1 MPAPVD
7 HLRLR
12 LQARL
17 AALPAGLQSHIQRV
31 KDIAQELA
39 RRHGVDP
46 RQAAL
51 GALCHDV
58 ARAIPDAELLRRA
71 AALELPVGLVEGQV
85 PVLLHGP
92 VGAEL
97 LRREDGLADASIY
110 QAVYWH
116 TTGHASLDP
125 LGQVVFLADKLDP
138 QKAGRYPYQPRLRE
152 IALQDLDRAMLEFL
166 GRELVSLTSQGQMVH
181 PAMVEARNG
190 LLARRP

>member
-1 MPAPVD
+1 MP
-7 HLRLR
+7 R

-39 RRHGVDP
+39 LRHGVDP

-58 ARAIPDAELLRRA
+58 ARAMPDAELLRRA
-71 AALELPVGLVEGQV
+71 AELELPIGLLEQRV
-85 PVLLHGP
+85 PLLLHGP

-97 LRREDGLADASIY
+97 LRRDDGLADSSIY

-116 TTGHASLDP
+116 TTGDACLDS
-125 LGQVVFLADKLDP
+125 LGQIVFLADKLDS
-138 QKAGRYPYQPRLRE
+138 QKIGRYPYQPLLRE
-152 IALQDLDRAMLEFL
+152 IAMEDLDRAMLEFL
-166 GRELVSLTSQGQMVH
+166 SRELISLAGQGQMVH

-190 LLARRP
+190 LLARQRP